1 MRDLFKDIFLRANNG
16 QKKPSTRWDSN
27 PWPLD
32 NAVCATTTAWP
43 SLLKS
48 IGAIVCWE
56 VSDHNT
62 SRSRPR
68 HCGTAAAGSAWRCR
82 RTTRSCRWRLATPRS
97 PGRGG
102 SSATTRPTWPTSN
115 TSNGCFQNVSRLKI
129 YQLKLQSVFYP
140 TSLLPAFPCQIFL
153 ASHFCTD

>member
-1 MRDLFKDIFLRANNG
+1 MGFKPMTPGTCGMCITAVLLPDHQYLLRPG
-16 QKKPSTRWDSN
+16 
-27 PWPLD
+27 
-32 NAVCATTTAWP
+32 
-43 SLLKS
+43 LKTNL
-48 IGAIVCWE
+48 GAIVCRQ
-56 VSDHNT
+56 VSHHNT

-129 YQLKLQSVFYP
+129 YQLKLQSF
-140 TSLLPAFPCQIFL
+140 F
-153 ASHFCTD
+153 SHFPTTCFPLPDLSCLSFLH

>member
-1 MRDLFKDIFLRANNG
+1 MGFKPMTSG
-16 QKKPSTRWDSN
+16 SCGMCSTAVLQ
-27 PWPLD
+27 PL
-32 NAVCATTTAWP
+32 P
-43 SLLKS
+43 GHHYLLLPGLKTNL
-48 IGAIVCWE
+48 CLL
-56 VSDHNT
+56 VSHHNT

-115 TSNGCFQNVSRLKI
+115 TSNGCFQNVSCGKI
-129 YQLKLQSVFYP
+129 YQLKLQSVFSP
-140 TSLLPAFPCQIFL
+140 FSILPAFPCQIVL